1 MNNYKNMTHRRWD
14 SNYHLVLVPK
24 KRMKVVFIG
33 GSLRRY
39 LGNFMHEP
47 ARQKSIVIIEGN
59 LLDESISECS
69 NISQKNIKPRVV
81 GYLKGK
87 GTMEISK
94 DFERSQRKLCEKNSS
109 GKRPYTPSIE
119 SDDELAAKEYAPD
132 LVESE
137 ETYFAQSSWI

>member
-1 MNNYKNMTHRRWD
+1 MNNYKNMSSRQWN
-14 SNYHLVLVPK
+14 SQYHLVWVPK

-47 ARQKSIVIIEGN
+47 AKQKSIVIVEGN
-59 LLDESISECS
+59 LLSDAMNGSA
-69 NISQKNIKPRVV
+69 NLSQKNATPRVV

-94 DFERSQRKLCEKNSS
+94 DFERSRRKLYEKNSS
-109 GKRPYTPSIE
+109 RKRSYISSID
-119 SDDELAAKEYAPD
+119 SGDELAAKEHVRD
-132 LVESE
+132 QVNE
-137 ETYFAQSSWI
+137 EAYFAQSSWI

>member
-14 SNYHLVLVPK
+14 SNYHLILVPK

-47 ARQKSIVIIEGN
+47 AKQKSIMIVEGN
-59 LLDESISECS
+59 LLNDPMSGYS
-69 NISQKNIKPRVV
+69 NIPQKNIKPRIV
-81 GYLKGK
+81 GCLKGK

-94 DFERSQRKLCEKNSS
+94 DFERSQRKLYEKNSS
-109 GKRPYTPSIE
+109 GKRPYTSSIE
-119 SDDELAAKEYAPD
+119 PDDEFAAKEYSPD
-132 LVESE
+132 LESE
-137 ETYFAQSSWI
+137 GAYCAQSSWI

>member
-39 LGNFMHEP
+39 LGNFIHEP
-47 ARQKSIVIIEGN
+47 ARQKSIVIVEGN
-59 LLDESISECS
+59 LLNDPMSGCS

-94 DFERSQRKLCEKNSS
+94 DFERSRRKLYEKNIS
-109 GKRPYTPSIE
+109 GKKPYTPSTE
-119 SDDELAAKEYAPD
+119 SDDELAAKDYSPE
-132 LVESE
+132 LVSE
-137 ETYFAQSSWI
+137 EAYFAQSSWI